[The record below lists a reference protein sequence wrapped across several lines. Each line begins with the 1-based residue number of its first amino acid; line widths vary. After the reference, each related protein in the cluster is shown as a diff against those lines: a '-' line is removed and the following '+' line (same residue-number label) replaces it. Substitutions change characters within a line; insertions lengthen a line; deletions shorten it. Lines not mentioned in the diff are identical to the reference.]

1 MIILH
6 SIFHYCHILSFSK
19 GPSQCVCVA
28 KIRSTRSPCSV
39 LLEATK
45 YKEAPNLDI
54 VSSGHDRVGQLG
66 VATGRLD
73 RSKWSQRQFHSF
85 QGIPFA
91 EPPIGSL
98 RFAPPVKVIS
108 WKDYYLDAKNFR
120 SICPQTKQPG
130 YDVEGYDEDCLH
142 LNVYVPATNG
152 KELLPVMIW
161 IHGGSFM
168 SGHAQR
174 FKPHY
179 LMESDII
186 LVVPQFRL
194 GPLGLLCLG
203 TEEIPGNV
211 QFLDQVMAMEWV
223 RDNIESFG
231 GDRNRVTLSG
241 QSSGAYSVNLHL
253 LSPLSQGLFHRTIIQ
268 SNSVYT
274 PGMIDRNPVKT
285 AKEIAAV
292 LKCNVESVER
302 ITECMKNLSAK
313 SILEGF
319 DKYLTVNSV
328 NGGGSWGGNR
338 AVIQRTGSVRF
349 LTEEPS
355 LLIEQGKYLKVPM
368 IGGTTSQDGSLL
380 ASGLYDG
387 LSSIGLLNDPN
398 FLKDKLIPLSL
409 KYIGVPDETGV
420 FSQILIE
427 KYFSSSELG
436 DFLKMVPGLID
447 IGSVLIFKAGMYRM
461 VHENSRFQ
469 PTFMYSF
476 DYRGSQTRF
485 GYESVKKYPFD
496 GGVAHSDDYIY
507 LFPFPDNLT
516 EADTVIAKRIVQLW
530 TSFTINGTPSADFV
544 SEWPKMSTRAGP
556 YLKIGTETRVG
567 DNYFY
572 EYTVTIHNKATS
584 LAASLVHCLC

>member
-1 MIILH
+1 M
-6 SIFHYCHILSFSK
+6 LSPWF
-19 GPSQCVCVA
+19 G
-28 KIRSTRSPCSV
+28 V
-39 LLEATK
+39 LLVLFNITDAIIEVNVT
-45 YKEAPNLDI
+45 
-54 VSSGHDRVGQLG
+54 VGQLG

-120 SICPQTKQPG
+120 NICPQTKQPG

-203 TEEIPGNV
+203 TEEVPGNV

-253 LSPLSQGLFHRTIIQ
+253 LSPLSQ
-268 SNSVYT
+268 
-274 PGMIDRNPVKT
+274 
-285 AKEIAAV
+285 
-292 LKCNVESVER
+292 
-302 ITECMKNLSAK
+302 
-313 SILEGF
+313 
-319 DKYLTVNSV
+319 
-328 NGGGSWGGNR
+328 
-338 AVIQRTGSVRF
+338 
-349 LTEEPS
+349 
-355 LLIEQGKYLKVPM
+355 
-368 IGGTTSQDGSLL
+368 
-380 ASGLYDG
+380 GLYDG

-516 EADTVIAKRIVQLW
+516 EADTVIAKRMVQLW